1 MSVESA
7 KSFLKKALED
17 EVIQEQLKGC
27 TSEEKF
33 FSVVQEAGFSFTK
46 EEWIAISPK
55 KGEGESYGLGRE
67 AHRSPGTAR
76 WEIKGK

>member
-1 MSVESA
+1 MSVEDA
-7 KSFLKKALED
+7 KNFLVKALED
-17 EVIQEQLKGC
+17 EEIQGQLKGC

-46 EEWIAISPK
+46 EEWIAVSPK
-55 KGEGESYGLGRE
+55 KGEKEGFGLGRE